1 MLKAITAS
9 LLMEQVMAPNFNFK
23 LKKEEDD
30 LAAPGEIIIPPAN
43 GKIVTNRVAKIIE
56 DDLVDLKAS
65 ILQDKDVSKAI
76 VGTIDPEVITYIRE

>member
-1 MLKAITAS
+1 
-9 LLMEQVMAPNFNFK
+9 MAPNFNFK

-43 GKIVTNRVAKIIE
+43 GKKVTNRVAKIIE

-76 VGTIDPEVITYIRE
+76 VGTIYPEVITYIRE